1 MEKTETYNQKYCIL
15 EKIKHN
21 FNIKKIR
28 MSRFKIIMNIT
39 IPEDMHQLK
48 NHSNHFS
55 AIRYIKFSTKG

>member
-39 IPEDMHQLK
+39 IPEDIASIEKSQ
-48 NHSNHFS
+48 
-55 AIRYIKFSTKG
+55 